1 MGLIFGR
8 GLTTITAGG
17 DLPTTARAGG
27 QRLHDSSWD
36 FEKQKKPRR
45 SGAGGAGVLL
55 ADLAKLVAIF
65 AEQFAQCSDTRL

>member
-27 QRLHDSSWD
+27 QRIHDSSWD
-36 FEKQKKPRR
+36 FEKQKSPLK
-45 SGAGGAGVLL
+45 AG
-55 ADLAKLVAIF
+55 
-65 AEQFAQCSDTRL
+65 